1 MDIAGQSLMK
11 ALQTQLDP
19 DRIDEHEAVVRS
31 GRVPLQRL
39 QAAAADDP
47 DDAPAE
53 AEGPWLR
60 EVLGWAVQALAEVPP
75 RQDPQASWQRFVETQ
90 VEVAPE
96 AAVDAQTFLMTYFRW
111 CPSHGELALAEARVL
126 AALQAQG
133 VEVRTGA
140 RSGAVTV
147 VGVRLVG

>member
-1 MDIAGQSLMK
+1 MR
-11 ALQTQLDP
+11 P
-19 DRIDEHEAVVRS
+19 WS
-31 GRVPLQRL
+31 GPGGCRCSGCRPR
-39 QAAAADDP
+39 P
-47 DDAPAE
+47 RTIPTTPPPRRR
-53 AEGPWLR
+53 G
-60 EVLGWAVQALAEVPP
+60 P